1 MLNTRIHK
9 IFKTYV
15 RHFRTFFLFKQIF
28 GIFNMKITIFF
39 LNVISNF
46 LKKVLVLC
54 FELGWEKI

>member
-46 LKKVLVLC
+46 FEKVLVL
-54 FELGWEKI
+54 F

>member
-28 GIFNMKITIFF
+28 GINMKITIFF
-39 LNVISNF
+39 FNLISNF
-46 LKKVLVLC
+46 FEKVLVLC
-54 FELGWEKI
+54 FELGWAKI